1 MMFVRGRLVDVDL
14 GDLDRWCRAH
24 LSAGVDEVLF
34 RDGYLSTVLGVR
46 LSSGQ
51 PVVVKVRR
59 QAERLQAC
67 WMVHCQLFERGFP
80 CPKPLVAP
88 QPFGEW
94 MASAEAA
101 VEGGEL
107 SPDSGRAPHPFAQAL
122 ARLVGSAPVP
132 GDLPSLHPR
141 LPWTASPGDPIVG
154 VRWSPA
160 S

>member
-34 RDGYLSTVLGVR
+34 RDGYLSTVLAVR

-59 QAERLQAC
+59 QAERLEAC
-67 WMVHCQLFERGFP
+67 WMVHCHLFERGFR

-88 QPFGEW
+88 F
-94 MASAEAA
+94 A
-101 VEGGEL
+101 GGGSRSCARIRRSTAIR
-107 SPDSGRAPHPFAQAL
+107 SP
-122 ARLVGSAPVP
+122 
-132 GDLPSLHPR
+132 PSLCRPV
-141 LPWTASPGDPIVG
+141 TTPIAYA
-154 VRWSPA
+154 R
-160 S
+160 